1 MINKKYWF
9 ISLII
14 LFTGISLDVR
24 AQNEVTF
31 KVNLKPQLKDSV
43 FIPGRDQIYLQGNV
57 FPLTPSKKIYL
68 KDLAPVDS
76 VFETSV
82 NFPSTATGKR
92 LQYNYTITTP
102 DEEKTEEMSRYLKLG
117 SGDRELDALYFNSFA
132 W

>member
-14 LFTGISLDVR
+14 LFACTNLEVR

-57 FPLTPSKKIYL
+57 FPLTPSKKVYL

-92 LQYNYTITTP
+92 LQYSYTIITP
-102 DEEKTEEMSRYLKLG
+102 GKNRRDAQILKIGLWR
-117 SGDRELDALYFNSFA
+117 S
-132 W
+132 